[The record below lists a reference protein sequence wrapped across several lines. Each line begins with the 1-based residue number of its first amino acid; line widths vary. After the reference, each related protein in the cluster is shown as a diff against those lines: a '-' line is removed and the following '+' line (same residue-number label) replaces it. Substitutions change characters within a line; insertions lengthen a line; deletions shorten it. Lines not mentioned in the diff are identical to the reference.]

1 MNEFSR
7 GPLEAVSESYD
18 FAFSILKRHSVYV
31 SFGSYGCLEGPG
43 LLGEP
48 N

>member
-1 MNEFSR
+1 MNELAR
-7 GPLEAVSESYD
+7 GPLEAGSESYD

-31 SFGSYGCLEGPG
+31 SGSYGCLKGPG
-43 LLGEP
+43 LLREP